1 MKQQPVKDITF
12 RKGMNTNELIN
23 AFYDAGGF
31 SAKKVAEGV
40 DILETMIK
48 EKNCIKFLSFPACI
62 ISTGTRGVIKE
73 LLKRKLFDV
82 VITTT
87 GTLDHDLARI
97 WKPYLHGSFLADDKE
112 LHKKGVYRLGNIFIP
127 EENYGTILEEK
138 IQPILN
144 ELYQIKQKWS
154 TKDLIWEFGKRLQHE
169 KNGKDSILYWAWK
182 NHIPIYV
189 PGITDGAFGSQMWM
203 YYQEHRNFTVDLFQ
217 DEQDLSDLMFSAKK
231 NRRTHYRWWN
241 LKTSYHLVESI
252 CRRARLCGIYYYCC
266 GIRWQSIWCANSR
279 SNLLGENHR
288 KSRKH
293 HYRRR
298 CNGVTP
304 LNDIS
309 TFRTIIE
316 IYNQNIVFIIRFVD
330 AGRSGSFFPSYK
342 SIADST

>member
-231 NRRTHYRWWN
+231 TGALIIGGGISKHHTIWWN
-241 LKTSYHLVESI
+241 QFAGGLDYAVYITTAVEYDGSLSGAQTREAI
-252 CRRARLCGIYYYCC
+252 SWGKITEKAENITIEGDATVLLPLMISALLERL
-266 GIRWQSIWCANSR
+266 
-279 SNLLGENHR
+279 
-288 KSRKH
+288 
-293 HYRRR
+293 
-298 CNGVTP
+298 
-304 LNDIS
+304 
-309 TFRTIIE
+309 
-316 IYNQNIVFIIRFVD
+316 
-330 AGRSGSFFPSYK
+330 
-342 SIADST
+342 